1 MTSAT
6 LGVVMRSSWVRSWDN
21 VWLRSA
27 LLHPTLWVAPWVAVC
42 LALAHRPGSDIGDVS
57 WGFWVIPISAIVS
70 FIGTV
75 VMVADRPLDARTRL
89 LVVLLGLL
97 GSGIAF
103 VLGFVGWLHAANIA
117 CHGGYE
123 CPF

>member
-1 MTSAT
+1 
-6 LGVVMRSSWVRSWDN
+6 
-21 VWLRSA
+21 
-27 LLHPTLWVAPWVAVC
+27 
-42 LALAHRPGSDIGDVS
+42 VS
-57 WGFWVIPISAIVS
+57 WGLWVIPFSAIVS

-75 VMVADRPLDARTRL
+75 VMVADRPLDTRTRL

-97 GSGIAF
+97 GSGIAL
-103 VLGFVGWLHAANIA
+103 VLGLVGWLHVADIA